1 MGFVLSILYFVI
13 SYLTPEALL
22 GSFAQYHVQL
32 IIAVLTLLASIPRL
46 LRSSIL
52 KSPQSLGLLGL
63 ALAAFLSTLVGMH
76 WIGGAVNVFIQVFST
91 ILAFFFICLHFD
103 TRKRLKVLV
112 AVLFFVSVV
121 VILHGVSDLRVV
133 SGSYGPPIS
142 PQTGS
147 VDLPQWDVE
156 HPYLFPMN
164 NNKGEW
170 FYRIRGL
177 GMINDPND
185 FAQLLV
191 CIIPLMFIFWR
202 PKQSLGNLAFVI
214 VPVLVLIV
222 GVFLTH
228 SRGALLA
235 LTAIATVAGRRRIGT
250 VPSVVL
256 ACCLFIVAMATQ
268 FSGGLDISA
277 SAGEDR
283 TALWG
288 ESIAV
293 LRTHPIFG
301 VGFEN
306 RDAIAERRKVAR
318 QRQRCRPRAH
328 ACDTEFLGARN
339 AFRQARAHPRFDTL
353 AAIVGGDAFQAADG
367 HRLVLDAPAA
377 AGRLARPVAGA
388 AENAREDVGLPVDHV
403 GVGVPAFSDQSD
415 VFGNWCMGRTG
426 PLAIDDLVEVV
437 VTNLTRALQNFGI
450 LPGAL
455 YSRGCEVAS
464 AAQSWPRHPDA
475 ALRGHKL
482 GRTP

>member
-32 IIAVLTLLASIPRL
+32 IIATLTLIASIPRL
-46 LRSSIL
+46 IRSSVL
-52 KSPQSLGLLGL
+52 KSPQALGLLGL

-76 WIGGAVNVFIQVFST
+76 WLGGAVNIFIQVFST
-91 ILAFFFICLHFD
+91 VLAFFFICLHFD
-103 TRKRLKVLV
+103 TRKRLRVLV
-112 AVLFFVSVV
+112 AVLFFVSVI
-121 VILHGVSDLRVV
+121 VIFHGVSDLRVV
-133 SGSYGPPIS
+133 RGSYGPPIS

-147 VDLPQWDVE
+147 VDLPQWDIE

-164 NNKGEW
+164 NKEGDW

-191 CIIPLMFIFWR
+191 CIIPLMFIFWSPR
-202 PKQSLGNLAFVI
+202 RTLNNFVFVI
-214 VPVLVLIV
+214 IPVSVLTI

-235 LTAIATVAGRRRIGT
+235 LTAVATVAGRRRIGI

-256 ACCLFIVAMATQ
+256 AGCLFIGAMATQ
-268 FSGGLDISA
+268 FSGGRDISA

-293 LRTHPIFG
+293 LRSHPFFG

-306 RDAIAERRKVAR
+306 LPGYTDNHLTAHNSVIVCAAELGVFGFYFWSVFLFTSLKDAYATASPEKITDGKPIVEEDLPYPRPVQAMETLDKHDINVLGRSVFLSLIGYLVAGWFLSRAIVITLFILGGFTYVVLQMALKRGMIARSLSLVKVL
-318 QRQRCRPRAH
+318 QYS
-328 ACDTEFLGARN
+328 GG
-339 AFRQARAHPRFDTL
+339 L
-353 AAIVGGDAFQAADG
+353 AA
-367 HRLVLDAPAA
+367 
-377 AGRLARPVAGA
+377 
-388 AENAREDVGLPVDHV
+388 GLLI
-403 GVGVPAFSDQSD
+403 
-415 VFGNWCMGRTG
+415 T
-426 PLAIDDLVEVV
+426 LYVV
-437 VTNLTRALQNFGI
+437 VRALNLI
-450 LPGAL
+450 
-455 YSRGCEVAS
+455 R
-464 AAQSWPRHPDA
+464 
-475 ALRGHKL
+475 
-482 GRTP
+482 